1 MSIAQKISSKIKN
14 KQLLAMLKAAN
25 FLRYS
30 TFTRIKGDKKKY
42 PKVIQLPITYQCNS
56 RCVMCNIWKMD
67 YSNQAKVDEFA
78 TFLQDPLFKKV
89 EDVGINGGEPSL
101 VVNLPK
107 YATEILKLPSLKTLN
122 IISHGF
128 SPKLLLPT
136 LKDIYAQCKAK
147 GIPFHVSISLDG
159 TEEIHNTVRGS
170 KVYDKTFATIL
181 EIQNNKGEY
190 CDSMNV
196 GCTVM
201 QQNVDDLA
209 AFESLV
215 NKHNIDIKFRLG
227 IDNKRIDNHSV
238 KEQYSL
244 MYSPLKQTAI
254 EFFHSQIYKQ
264 KKLSAMFKYFAIH
277 YWLQLEK
284 PKRLLGCMWKEEGV
298 TLDSRGDV
306 YYCAVA
312 SDKIGSLREKKGEDI
327 FFSDKN
333 IEYRQDL
340 LKNECDNCIH
350 DYSGKP
356 EYTNVKTFLK
366 AMVFERFAMKM
377 YRFKTRF
384 ML

>member
-1 MSIAQKISSKIKN
+1 MSLTKKISSKIKN
-14 KQLLAMLKAAN
+14 KQILAGLKTIN

-30 TFTRIKGDKKKY
+30 TFRKIKGDKKKY

-67 YSNQAKVDEFA
+67 YSNQANVDEFA
-78 TFLQDPLFKKV
+78 EFLKDPLFKKV

-107 YATEILKLPSLKTLN
+107 YVTEILKLPSLKTLN

-136 LKDIYAQCKAK
+136 LKDIYSQCKIK

-159 TEEIHNTVRGS
+159 TEEVHNTVRGS
-170 KVYDKTFATIL
+170 KVYDKTFLTIL
-181 EIQNNKGEY
+181 EIQKNKNKY

-201 QQNVDDLA
+201 QQNIDDLA

-215 NKHNIDIKFRLG
+215 KKYNIDIKFRLG
-227 IDNKRIDNHSV
+227 IDNKRIDNHNL

-244 MYSPLKQTAI
+244 LYSPLKQSAI

-277 YWLQLEK
+277 YWLELKK
-284 PKRLLGCMWKEEGV
+284 PKRLMGCMWKEEGV

-312 SDKIGSLREKKGEDI
+312 SDKIGSLREGNGEDI
-327 FFSDKN
+327 FFSKKN
-333 IEYRQDL
+333 IDYRQDL

-356 EYTNVKTFLK
+356 EFSNVIIFLK
-366 AMVFERFAMKM
+366 YMIFERFAMKF
-377 YRFKTRF
+377 YHIKSTF
-384 ML
+384 L